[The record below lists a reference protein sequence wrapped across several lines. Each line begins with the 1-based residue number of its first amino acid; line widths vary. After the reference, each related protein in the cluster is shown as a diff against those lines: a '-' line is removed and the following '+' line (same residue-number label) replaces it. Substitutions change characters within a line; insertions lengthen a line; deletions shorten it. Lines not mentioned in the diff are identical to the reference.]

1 MFDFMRFASPEQ
13 IKALAEIKK
22 VTKDIRAR
30 IIARDNSVEITFTPE
45 TEDAEKAIPHLK
57 NTLVQTV
64 GTVLNTAFGI
74 TGTIKRE

>member
-30 IIARDNSVEITFTPE
+30 IIARDNSVEITFTAE